1 MTIQIFMDILQLDY
15 LYFVSALSFPN
26 HPFAHI
32 FALKKA
38 RYERF
43 FIHST
48 YIRWHHP
55 WHQQIRSLHLQD
67 IRSLQGGAQHRTNH
81 HQRQDE
87 VDPVGR

>member
-43 FIHST
+43 FIYST
-48 YIRWHHP
+48 NIRCHHP
-55 WHQQIRSLHLQD
+55 RCQRLHCLHLQD
-67 IRSLQGGAQHRTNH
+67 IRSLQGRA
-81 HQRQDE
+81 
-87 VDPVGR
+87 